1 MTQPPLPP
9 LSPPRAPAP
18 TERVLDEDSVD
29 EVLDRTPEAEPPE
42 APTGRVEP
50 RPLRESPE
58 TPETPEDLEGQPLPP
73 IPAADNLVAAVDL
86 GSNSFHMVVA
96 RVTDDGRAFSVVDR
110 IRENVRLG
118 AGIDPLGRL
127 TPEVQDRALATLRVF
142 GQRLAHLEPHQVRA
156 VGTNTLRQAQNAEP
170 FLRRAR
176 AALGHKIDLIS
187 GREEARLIY
196 RGVSHDLHLPGRRL
210 VVDIGGGSTE
220 LIIGEGEHPVD
231 LESRQMGCVSWSM
244 RFFPEGK
251 ITRKARE
258 EAVVAARLELQ
269 ACKRRLRGLGW
280 DHAVGSSGTIN
291 AIDRIIVAN
300 GLGPCISREAI
311 DGLWRRLIDARRMDR
326 VQLADLP
333 EKRRSVLPG
342 GLAVLE
348 AVFSALKVERMSA
361 AAGALREGVMLDL
374 LGARRHEDVRALT
387 VDSLEERFG
396 VDRAQ
401 AARVAETALIFFDA
415 VARPW
420 GLSPRHRGLLGWAAR
435 LHEVGVFLNHSSY
448 HRHGA
453 YVLKHADLP
462 GFARQD
468 QEALSALV
476 LCQRGNA
483 TEARVREA
491 YSGDAQS
498 MARLVAL
505 LRLSLRLH
513 RSRSEAPLGTVGLS
527 VRDNIMLLAVPHTYL
542 RAHPLTRAELQAE
555 ADQLPALG
563 LTLTV
568 AEV

>member
-1 MTQPPLPP
+1 MKKSLALLLILTATL
-9 LSPPRAPAP
+9 APAAEEADP
-18 TERVLDEDSVD
+18 AMAALKRMRDQLRSIMLQQQKT
-29 EVLDRTPEAEPPE
+29 EAE
-42 APTGRVEP
+42 
-50 RPLRESPE
+50 
-58 TPETPEDLEGQPLPP
+58 
-73 IPAADNLVAAVDL
+73 
-86 GSNSFHMVVA
+86 
-96 RVTDDGRAFSVVDR
+96 
-110 IRENVRLG
+110 
-118 AGIDPLGRL
+118 
-127 TPEVQDRALATLRVF
+127 
-142 GQRLAHLEPHQVRA
+142 
-156 VGTNTLRQAQNAEP
+156 
-170 FLRRAR
+170 R
-176 AALGHKIDLIS
+176 AALAAEKVTLEEKVSTLDANLKKLAKESNLQKETDSKAIADLQDKAAKQAAEIVRLQESLSAWKEGHA
-187 GREEARLIY
+187 E
-196 RGVSHDLHLPGRRL
+196 
-210 VVDIGGGSTE
+210 VVDAAKKLDAQRAEHAARAILAERKLADANRKNLDLYNIGNE
-220 LIIGEGEHPVD
+220 ILAKYEGFG
-231 LESRQMGCVSWSM
+231 LGTA
-244 RFFPEGK
+244 
-251 ITRKARE
+251 ITRE
-258 EAVVAARLELQ
+258 
-269 ACKRRLRGLGW
+269 
-280 DHAVGSSGTIN
+280 S
-291 AIDRIIVAN
+291 
-300 GLGPCISREAI
+300 I

-326 VQLADLP
+326 AQLADLP

-348 AVFSALKVERMSA
+348 AVFSALKVESMSA

-387 VDSLEERFG
+387 VHSLEERFG

-401 AARVAETALIFFDA
+401 AGRVAETALIFFDA

-483 TEARVREA
+483 SEARVRES
-491 YSGDAQS
+491 YSGDALS

-527 VRDNIMLLAVPHTYL
+527 VRENLMLLAVPNAYL